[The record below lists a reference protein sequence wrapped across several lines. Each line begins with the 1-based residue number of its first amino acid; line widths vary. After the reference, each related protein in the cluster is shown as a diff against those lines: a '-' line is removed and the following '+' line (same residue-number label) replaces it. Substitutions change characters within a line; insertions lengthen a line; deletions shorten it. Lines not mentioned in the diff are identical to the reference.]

1 MAFYKNINSIRATYF
16 VMTRT
21 ISTSSSR
28 SALIQAPLQLFGLE
42 GRYAH
47 ALYSAAAREKKLE
60 VVDKE
65 LQRLRETLKADQ
77 RLTEL
82 LLDPTVGRKT
92 KLPELK
98 KVSTRLQLTPISTN
112 FLMVV
117 AGNGRLKR
125 LPGMLGAFGKLMAA
139 QRGHVLATITSAR
152 PLDESTLS
160 EVRSALHKMVAAG
173 HSLQIDTRVDP
184 AILGGLVVAIGDRHI
199 DLSVAARV
207 RTFTET
213 IRTATA

>member
-1 MAFYKNINSIRATYF
+1 MALYTNFQVLRTSYF
-16 VMTRT
+16 IMARN

-28 SALIQAPLQLFGLE
+28 NALIQAPLQLFGLE

-47 ALYSAAAREKKLE
+47 ALYSAASREKKLE
-60 VVDKE
+60 AVDKE
-65 LQRLRETLKADQ
+65 LQRFQETLKGDR
-77 RLTEL
+77 RLTEM
-82 LLDPTVGRKT
+82 LLDPTVRRQA

-98 KVSTRLQLTPISTN
+98 KLATRLQLTPVSSN
-112 FLMVV
+112 FLMLV

-125 LPGMLGAFGKLMAA
+125 LPGMLGSFGKLMAA
-139 QRGHVLATITSAR
+139 QRGQVLATVTSAR

-173 HSLQIDTRVDP
+173 RSLQIATRVDP

-199 DLSVAARV
+199 DISVAARV
-207 RTFTET
+207 RALTET
-213 IRTATA
+213 IRTVSA